1 MIKKYFKITKQTKW
15 ILYIFI
21 AILSVLG
28 VLNFITPIY
37 QSKIIDALTNKNIN
51 EFTRLLIVL
60 LALFVTT
67 NTFSFLACKS
77 YSAFFKNT
85 FINIHKKV
93 ISSVYDY
100 DDKLINTLKG
110 RIISTVNI
118 DIINISVMADYMFDF
133 MHNLILIICMI
144 IFFIKTYFIFG
155 VFLFLITTL
164 YIFLA
169 NYLTKKEA
177 YYFSGQRMYL
187 DKLIGMLGQTL
198 NGIKEIKTSNI
209 KPSLNRKYDGLRR
222 RWANKYMKKRKYVIA
237 HNVLLKFIMYLSK
250 IALYILSIYL
260 LFNGKVTIGIIILLI
275 NYFDNIFT
283 YSIKLVED
291 MSKVREYN
299 ISLERVYNLL
309 DKKCTNYF
317 GSINSGNINGLVEFK
332 NVSFAYNGV
341 STIKNISFDAK
352 PGEITVITGKTGS
365 GKTTIFNILLRLYKP
380 SCGCVLI
387 DDVKIEEYKKDTYYK
402 NVAVVN
408 QESFLF
414 NMSIKDNLKM
424 ACKDEKKQ
432 IEICKKVG
440 IHELIQSMPKGYD
453 TILNENAANLS
464 GGQKRLLSLA
474 KTLLTDSKVLLF
486 DEVTSSLDIKTTNKI
501 ISILKELK
509 DSHTV
514 IIITHKKEVMKISD
528 EIILLSKGRIVGKGT
543 YKNLLKNNHFN
554 KLIANWKAR

>member
-51 EFTRLLIVL
+51 EFTKLLIFL

-77 YSAFFKNT
+77 YSSFFKKT

-133 MHNLILIICMI
+133 MHNLILIICML

-155 VFLFLITTL
+155 VFLFLITAL

-177 YYFSGQRMYL
+177 YYLSGQRMYL

-209 KPSLNRKYDGLRR
+209 KPSLNRKYDGLRKM
-222 RWANKYMKKRKYVIA
+222 WANKYIEKRKYVIA

-250 IALYILSIYL
+250 IALYILSMYL

-309 DKKCTNYF
+309 DKNCTNSF
-317 GSINSGNINGLVEFK
+317 GSINCGNINGHIEFK

-387 DDVKIEEYKKDTYYK
+387 DSTKIEEYKKDTYYK

-440 IHELIQSMPKGYD
+440 IHELIQSMPKRYD
-453 TILNENAANLS
+453 TILTENAANLS

-474 KTLLTDSKVLLF
+474 KTLLTDSKILLF

-543 YKNLLKNNHFN
+543 YKNLLKNNHFD
-554 KLIANWKAR
+554 KLVKN

>member
-51 EFTRLLIVL
+51 EFTKLLIVL

-100 DDKLINTLKG
+100 DDKLINALKG

-133 MHNLILIICMI
+133 MHNLILIICML

-155 VFLFLITTL
+155 VFLFLITAL

-177 YYFSGQRMYL
+177 YYFNGQRMYL

-222 RWANKYMKKRKYVIA
+222 RWANKYMERRKYVIA

-250 IALYILSIYL
+250 IALYILSMYL
-260 LFNGKVTIGIIILLI
+260 LFNGKVTIGVIILLI

-387 DDVKIEEYKKDTYYK
+387 DSTKIEEYKKDTYYK

-474 KTLLTDSKVLLF
+474 KTLLTDSKILLF

-528 EIILLSKGRIVGKGT
+528 EIILLSKGKIVGKGT
-543 YKNLLKNNHFN
+543 YKNLLKNNHFD
-554 KLIANWKAR
+554 KLVKN

>member
-28 VLNFITPIY
+28 ALNFITPIY

-51 EFTRLLIVL
+51 EFTKLLIVL

-77 YSAFFKNT
+77 YSSFFKNT

-133 MHNLILIICMI
+133 MHNLILIICML

-155 VFLFLITTL
+155 VFLFFITAL

-169 NYLTKKEA
+169 NYLTKKET
-177 YYFSGQRMYL
+177 YYLSGQRMYL

-209 KPSLNRKYDGLRR
+209 KPSLNRKYDGLRKM
-222 RWANKYMKKRKYVIA
+222 WANKYMEKRKYVIA

-250 IALYILSIYL
+250 IALYILSMYL
-260 LFNGKVTIGIIILLI
+260 LLNGKVTIGIIILLI

-309 DKKCTNYF
+309 DKNCTNSF
-317 GSINSGNINGLVEFK
+317 GSINCGNINGHIEFK

-387 DDVKIEEYKKDTYYK
+387 DSTKIEEYKKDTYYK

-453 TILNENAANLS
+453 TILTENAANLS

-474 KTLLTDSKVLLF
+474 KTLLTDSKILLF

-543 YKNLLKNNHFN
+543 YKNLLKNNHFD
-554 KLIANWKAR
+554 KLVKN

>member
-21 AILSVLG
+21 VILSVLG
-28 VLNFITPIY
+28 ALNFITPIY

-51 EFTRLLIVL
+51 EFTKLLIVL

-77 YSAFFKNT
+77 YSSFFKNT

-133 MHNLILIICMI
+133 MHNLILIICML

-155 VFLFLITTL
+155 VFLFFITAL

-169 NYLTKKEA
+169 NYLTKKET

-209 KPSLNRKYDGLRR
+209 KPSLNRKYDGLRKM
-222 RWANKYMKKRKYVIA
+222 WANKYMEKRKYVIA

-250 IALYILSIYL
+250 IALYILSMYL
-260 LFNGKVTIGIIILLI
+260 LLNGKVTIGIIILLI

-309 DKKCTNYF
+309 DKNCTNSF
-317 GSINSGNINGLVEFK
+317 GSINCGNINGHIEFK

-387 DDVKIEEYKKDTYYK
+387 DSTKIEEYKKDTYYK

-453 TILNENAANLS
+453 TILTENAANLS

-474 KTLLTDSKVLLF
+474 KTLLTDSKILLF

-528 EIILLSKGRIVGKGT
+528 EIILLSKGRIVGKGA
-543 YKNLLKNNHFN
+543 YKNLLKNNHFD
-554 KLIANWKAR
+554 KLVKN

>member
-21 AILSVLG
+21 AILSALG
-28 VLNFITPIY
+28 ALNFITPIY

-51 EFTRLLIVL
+51 EFTKLLIVL

-133 MHNLILIICMI
+133 MHNLILIICML

-155 VFLFLITTL
+155 VFLFLITAL

-169 NYLTKKEA
+169 NYLTKKET

-209 KPSLNRKYDGLRR
+209 KPSLNRKYDGLRKM
-222 RWANKYMKKRKYVIA
+222 WANKYMEKRKYVIA

-250 IALYILSIYL
+250 IALYILSMYL
-260 LFNGKVTIGIIILLI
+260 LLNGKATIGIIILLI

-309 DKKCTNYF
+309 DKNCTNSF
-317 GSINSGNINGLVEFK
+317 GSINCGNINGHIEFK

-387 DDVKIEEYKKDTYYK
+387 DSTKIEEYKKDTYYK

-453 TILNENAANLS
+453 TILTENAANLS

-474 KTLLTDSKVLLF
+474 KTLLTDSKILLF

-528 EIILLSKGRIVGKGT
+528 EIILLSKGRIVGKGA
-543 YKNLLKNNHFN
+543 YKNLLKNNHFD
-554 KLIANWKAR
+554 KLVKN

>member
-37 QSKIIDALTNKNIN
+37 QSKIIDALTNKNLN
-51 EFTRLLIVL
+51 EFTKLLIVL

-133 MHNLILIICMI
+133 MHNLILIICML

-155 VFLFLITTL
+155 VFLFLITAL

-222 RWANKYMKKRKYVIA
+222 RWANKYMLKRKYVIA

-250 IALYILSIYL
+250 IALYILSMYL

-380 SCGCVLI
+380 SCGSVLI
-387 DDVKIEEYKKDTYYK
+387 DSTKIEEYKKDTYYK

-509 DSHTV
+509 NSHTV

-554 KLIANWKAR
+554 KLVKN

>member
-21 AILSVLG
+21 VILSVLG
-28 VLNFITPIY
+28 ALNFITPIY

-51 EFTRLLIVL
+51 EFTKLLIVL

-77 YSAFFKNT
+77 YSSFFKNT

-133 MHNLILIICMI
+133 MHNLILIICML

-155 VFLFLITTL
+155 VFLFLITAL

-169 NYLTKKEA
+169 NYLTKKET
-177 YYFSGQRMYL
+177 YYLSGQRMYL

-209 KPSLNRKYDGLRR
+209 KPSLNRKYDGLRKM
-222 RWANKYMKKRKYVIA
+222 WANKYMEKRKYVIA

-250 IALYILSIYL
+250 IALYILSMYL
-260 LFNGKVTIGIIILLI
+260 LLNGKVTIGIIILLI

-309 DKKCTNYF
+309 DKNCTNSF
-317 GSINSGNINGLVEFK
+317 GSINCGNINGHIEFK

-387 DDVKIEEYKKDTYYK
+387 DSTKIEEYKKDTYYK

-453 TILNENAANLS
+453 TILTENAANLS

-474 KTLLTDSKVLLF
+474 KTLLTDSKILLF

-543 YKNLLKNNHFN
+543 YKNLLKNNHFD
-554 KLIANWKAR
+554 KLVKN

>member
-21 AILSVLG
+21 VILSVLG
-28 VLNFITPIY
+28 ALNFITPIY

-51 EFTRLLIVL
+51 EFTKLLIVL

-77 YSAFFKNT
+77 YSSFFKNT

-133 MHNLILIICMI
+133 MHNLILIICML

-155 VFLFLITTL
+155 VFLFLITAL

-177 YYFSGQRMYL
+177 YYLSGQRMYL

-198 NGIKEIKTSNI
+198 SGIKEIKTSNI
-209 KPSLNRKYDGLRR
+209 KPSLNRKYDGLRKM
-222 RWANKYMKKRKYVIA
+222 WANKYMEKRKYVIA

-250 IALYILSIYL
+250 IALYILSMYL
-260 LFNGKVTIGIIILLI
+260 LLNGKVTIGIIILLI

-309 DKKCTNYF
+309 DKNCTNSF
-317 GSINSGNINGLVEFK
+317 GSINCGNINGHIEFK

-387 DDVKIEEYKKDTYYK
+387 DSTKIEEYKKDTYYK

-453 TILNENAANLS
+453 TILTENAANLS

-474 KTLLTDSKVLLF
+474 KTLLTDSKILLF

-528 EIILLSKGRIVGKGT
+528 EIILLSKGRIVGKGA
-543 YKNLLKNNHFN
+543 YKNLLKNNHFD
-554 KLIANWKAR
+554 KLVKN

>member
-21 AILSVLG
+21 VILSVLG
-28 VLNFITPIY
+28 ALNFITPIY

-51 EFTRLLIVL
+51 EFTKLLIVL

-77 YSAFFKNT
+77 YSSFFKNT

-133 MHNLILIICMI
+133 MHNLILIICML

-155 VFLFLITTL
+155 VFLFFITAL

-169 NYLTKKEA
+169 NYLTKKET

-209 KPSLNRKYDGLRR
+209 KPSLNRKYDGLRKM
-222 RWANKYMKKRKYVIA
+222 WANKYMEKRKYVIA

-250 IALYILSIYL
+250 IALYILSMYL
-260 LFNGKVTIGIIILLI
+260 LLNGKVTIGIIILLI

-309 DKKCTNYF
+309 DKNCTNSF
-317 GSINSGNINGLVEFK
+317 GSINCGNINGHIEFK

-387 DDVKIEEYKKDTYYK
+387 DSTKIEEYKKDTYYK

-453 TILNENAANLS
+453 TILTENAANLA

-474 KTLLTDSKVLLF
+474 KTLLTDSKILLF

-543 YKNLLKNNHFN
+543 YKNLLKNNHFD
-554 KLIANWKAR
+554 KLVKN

>member
-28 VLNFITPIY
+28 ALNFITPIY

-51 EFTRLLIVL
+51 EFTKLLIVL

-77 YSAFFKNT
+77 YSSFFKNT

-133 MHNLILIICMI
+133 MHNLILIICML

-155 VFLFLITTL
+155 VFLFLITAL

-169 NYLTKKEA
+169 NYLIKKET
-177 YYFSGQRMYL
+177 YYLSGQRMYL

-209 KPSLNRKYDGLRR
+209 KPSLNRKYDGLRKM
-222 RWANKYMKKRKYVIA
+222 WANKYMEKRKYVIA

-250 IALYILSIYL
+250 IILYILSMYL

-309 DKKCTNYF
+309 DKNCTNSF
-317 GSINSGNINGLVEFK
+317 GSINCGNINGHIEFK

-387 DDVKIEEYKKDTYYK
+387 DSTKIEEYKKDTYYK

-440 IHELIQSMPKGYD
+440 IHELIQSMPKRYD
-453 TILNENAANLS
+453 TILTENAANLS

-474 KTLLTDSKVLLF
+474 KTLLTDSKILLF

-543 YKNLLKNNHFN
+543 YKNLLKNNHFD
-554 KLIANWKAR
+554 KLVKN

>member
-21 AILSVLG
+21 VILSVLG
-28 VLNFITPIY
+28 ALNFITPIY

-51 EFTRLLIVL
+51 EFTKFLIVL

-77 YSAFFKNT
+77 YSSFFKNT

-133 MHNLILIICMI
+133 MHNLILIICMLT
-144 IFFIKTYFIFG
+144 FFIKTYFIFG
-155 VFLFLITTL
+155 VFLFLITAL

-169 NYLTKKEA
+169 NYLTKKET
-177 YYFSGQRMYL
+177 YYLSGQRMYL

-209 KPSLNRKYDGLRR
+209 KPSLNRKYDELRKM
-222 RWANKYMKKRKYVIA
+222 WANKYMEKRKYVIA

-250 IALYILSIYL
+250 IALYILSMYL
-260 LFNGKVTIGIIILLI
+260 LLNGKVTIGIIILLI

-309 DKKCTNYF
+309 DKNCTNSF
-317 GSINSGNINGLVEFK
+317 GSINCGNINGHIEFK

-387 DDVKIEEYKKDTYYK
+387 DSTKIEEYKKDTYYK

-453 TILNENAANLS
+453 TILTENAANLS

-474 KTLLTDSKVLLF
+474 KTLLTDSKILLF

-528 EIILLSKGRIVGKGT
+528 EIILLSKGRIVGKGA
-543 YKNLLKNNHFN
+543 YKNLLKNNHFD
-554 KLIANWKAR
+554 KLVKN

>member
-21 AILSVLG
+21 VILSVLG
-28 VLNFITPIY
+28 TLNFITPIY

-51 EFTRLLIVL
+51 EFTKLLIVL

-77 YSAFFKNT
+77 YSSFFKNT

-133 MHNLILIICMI
+133 MHNLILIICML

-155 VFLFLITTL
+155 VFLFLITAL

-169 NYLTKKEA
+169 NHLTKKEA

-209 KPSLNRKYDGLRR
+209 KPSLNRKYDGLRKM
-222 RWANKYMKKRKYVIA
+222 WANKYTEKRKYVIA

-250 IALYILSIYL
+250 IALYILSMYL
-260 LFNGKVTIGIIILLI
+260 LLNGKVTIGIIILLI

-309 DKKCTNYF
+309 DKNCTNSF
-317 GSINSGNINGLVEFK
+317 GSINCGNINGHIEFK

-387 DDVKIEEYKKDTYYK
+387 DSTKIEEYKKDTYYK

-453 TILNENAANLS
+453 TILTENAANLS

-474 KTLLTDSKVLLF
+474 KTLLTDSKILLF

-528 EIILLSKGRIVGKGT
+528 EIILLSKGRIVGKGA
-543 YKNLLKNNHFN
+543 YKNLLKNNHFD
-554 KLIANWKAR
+554 KLVKN

>member
-21 AILSVLG
+21 TILSVLG

-93 ISSVYDY
+93 ISSVYDC

-133 MHNLILIICMI
+133 MHNLILIICML

-250 IALYILSIYL
+250 IILYILSMYL
-260 LFNGKVTIGIIILLI
+260 LFNGKVTIGVIILLI

-309 DKKCTNYF
+309 DKKCINYF

-440 IHELIQSMPKGYD
+440 IHELIQSMSKGYD

-554 KLIANWKAR
+554 KLIAN

>member
-28 VLNFITPIY
+28 ALNFITPIY

-51 EFTRLLIVL
+51 EFTKLLIVL
-60 LALFVTT
+60 LVLFVTT
-67 NTFSFLACKS
+67 NTFSFLSCKS

-133 MHNLILIICMI
+133 MHNLILIICML

-155 VFLFLITTL
+155 IFLFLITAFS
-164 YIFLA
+164 IFLA

-209 KPSLNRKYDGLRR
+209 KPSLNRKYDGLRKM
-222 RWANKYMKKRKYVIA
+222 WANKYMERRKYVIA
-237 HNVLLKFIMYLSK
+237 HNVLLKFIMYISK
-250 IALYILSIYL
+250 IILYILSMYL
-260 LFNGKVTIGIIILLI
+260 LFNGKVTIGVIILLI

-309 DKKCTNYF
+309 DKNCTNSF
-317 GSINSGNINGLVEFK
+317 GSINCGNINGHIEFK

-387 DDVKIEEYKKDTYYK
+387 DSTKIEEYKKDTYYK

-474 KTLLTDSKVLLF
+474 KTLLIDSKVLLF

-509 DSHTV
+509 NSHTV

-528 EIILLSKGRIVGKGT
+528 EIILLSNGRIVSKGT
-543 YKNLLKNNHFN
+543 YKNLLKNNHFD
-554 KLIANWKAR
+554 KLVKN

>member
-1 MIKKYFKITKQTKW
+1 MIKKYFKITKQTKR

-21 AILSVLG
+21 VILSVLG

-51 EFTRLLIVL
+51 EFTKLLIVL
-60 LALFVTT
+60 SALFVAT

-77 YSAFFKNT
+77 YSSFFKNT

-133 MHNLILIICMI
+133 MHNLILIICML

-155 VFLFLITTL
+155 VFLFLITAL

-169 NYLTKKEA
+169 NYLTKKET
-177 YYFSGQRMYL
+177 YYFSDQRMYL

-209 KPSLNRKYDGLRR
+209 KPSLNRKYDGLRKM
-222 RWANKYMKKRKYVIA
+222 WANKYMERRKYVIA

-250 IALYILSIYL
+250 IILYILSMYL

-309 DKKCTNYF
+309 DKNCTNSF
-317 GSINSGNINGLVEFK
+317 GSINCGNINGHIEFK

-387 DDVKIEEYKKDTYYK
+387 DSTKIEEYKKDTYYK
-402 NVAVVN
+402 NVSVVN

-424 ACKDEKKQ
+424 ACKDEK
-432 IEICKKVG
+432 
-440 IHELIQSMPKGYD
+440 
-453 TILNENAANLS
+453 
-464 GGQKRLLSLA
+464 
-474 KTLLTDSKVLLF
+474 
-486 DEVTSSLDIKTTNKI
+486 
-501 ISILKELK
+501 
-509 DSHTV
+509 
-514 IIITHKKEVMKISD
+514 
-528 EIILLSKGRIVGKGT
+528 
-543 YKNLLKNNHFN
+543 N
-554 KLIANWKAR
+554 KLKYVKKLEFMN

>member
-28 VLNFITPIY
+28 ALNFITPIY

-51 EFTRLLIVL
+51 EFTKLLIVL

-77 YSAFFKNT
+77 YSSFFKNT

-133 MHNLILIICMI
+133 MHNLILIICML

-155 VFLFLITTL
+155 VFLFLITAL

-169 NYLTKKEA
+169 NYLTKKET

-209 KPSLNRKYDGLRR
+209 KPSLNRKYDGLRKM
-222 RWANKYMKKRKYVIA
+222 WANKYMEKRKYVIA

-250 IALYILSIYL
+250 IILYILSMYL

-309 DKKCTNYF
+309 DKNCTNSF
-317 GSINSGNINGLVEFK
+317 GSINCGNINGHIEFK

-387 DDVKIEEYKKDTYYK
+387 DSTKIEEYKKDTYYK

-453 TILNENAANLS
+453 TILTENAANLS

-474 KTLLTDSKVLLF
+474 KTLLTDSKILLF

-528 EIILLSKGRIVGKGT
+528 EIILLSKGRIVGKGA
-543 YKNLLKNNHFN
+543 YKNLLKNNHFD
-554 KLIANWKAR
+554 KLVKN

>member
-21 AILSVLG
+21 VILSVLG
-28 VLNFITPIY
+28 ALNFITPIY

-51 EFTRLLIVL
+51 EFTKLLIVL

-77 YSAFFKNT
+77 YSSFFKNT

-133 MHNLILIICMI
+133 MHNLILIICML

-155 VFLFLITTL
+155 VFLFFITAL

-169 NYLTKKEA
+169 NYLTKKET

-209 KPSLNRKYDGLRR
+209 KPSLNRKYDGLRKM
-222 RWANKYMKKRKYVIA
+222 WANKYMERRKYVIA

-250 IALYILSIYL
+250 IILYILSMYL

-309 DKKCTNYF
+309 NKNCTNSF
-317 GSINSGNINGLVEFK
+317 GSINCGNINGHIEFK

-387 DDVKIEEYKKDTYYK
+387 DSTKIEEYKKDTYYK
-402 NVAVVN
+402 NVSVVN

-453 TILNENAANLS
+453 TILTENAANLS

-474 KTLLTDSKVLLF
+474 KTLLTDSKILLF

-528 EIILLSKGRIVGKGT
+528 EIILLSKGRIVGKGA
-543 YKNLLKNNHFN
+543 YKNLLKNNHFD
-554 KLIANWKAR
+554 KLVKN

>member
-28 VLNFITPIY
+28 ALNFITPIY

-51 EFTRLLIVL
+51 EFTRLLIIL

-77 YSAFFKNT
+77 YSVFFKNT

-133 MHNLILIICMI
+133 MHNLILIICML

-209 KPSLNRKYDGLRR
+209 KPSLNRKYDGLRKM
-222 RWANKYMKKRKYVIA
+222 WANKYTERRKYVIA

-250 IALYILSIYL
+250 IILYILSMYL
-260 LFNGKVTIGIIILLI
+260 LFNGNVTIGVIILLI

-283 YSIKLVED
+283 YSIKLVDD

-309 DKKCTNYF
+309 DKNCTNSF
-317 GSINSGNINGLVEFK
+317 GSINCGNINGHIEFK

-352 PGEITVITGKTGS
+352 PGEITVITEKTGS

-424 ACKDEKKQ
+424 VCKDEKKQ

-501 ISILKELK
+501 INILKELK

-554 KLIANWKAR
+554 KLVKN

>member
-21 AILSVLG
+21 VILSVLG
-28 VLNFITPIY
+28 ALNFITPIY

-51 EFTRLLIVL
+51 EFTKLLIVL

-77 YSAFFKNT
+77 YSSFFKNT

-133 MHNLILIICMI
+133 MHNLILIICML

-155 VFLFLITTL
+155 VFLFFITAL

-169 NYLTKKEA
+169 NYLTKKET

-209 KPSLNRKYDGLRR
+209 KPSLNGKYDGLRKM
-222 RWANKYMKKRKYVIA
+222 WANKYMEKRKYVIA

-250 IALYILSIYL
+250 IILYILSMYL

-309 DKKCTNYF
+309 DKNCTNSF
-317 GSINSGNINGLVEFK
+317 GSINCGNINGHIEFK

-387 DDVKIEEYKKDTYYK
+387 DSTKIEEYKKDTYYK

-440 IHELIQSMPKGYD
+440 IHELIQSMPKRYD
-453 TILNENAANLS
+453 TILTENAANLS

-474 KTLLTDSKVLLF
+474 KTLLTDSKILLF

-543 YKNLLKNNHFN
+543 YKNLLKNNHFD
-554 KLIANWKAR
+554 KLVKN

>member
-21 AILSVLG
+21 VILSVLG

-51 EFTRLLIVL
+51 EFTKLLIVL

-77 YSAFFKNT
+77 YSSFFKNT

-133 MHNLILIICMI
+133 MHNLILIICML

-155 VFLFLITTL
+155 VFLFFITAL

-169 NYLTKKEA
+169 NYLTKKET

-209 KPSLNRKYDGLRR
+209 KPSLNRKYDGLRKM
-222 RWANKYMKKRKYVIA
+222 WANKYMEKRKYVIA

-250 IALYILSIYL
+250 IALYILSMYL

-309 DKKCTNYF
+309 DKNCTNSF
-317 GSINSGNINGLVEFK
+317 GSINCGNINGHIEFK

-387 DDVKIEEYKKDTYYK
+387 DSTKIEEYKKDTYYK

-440 IHELIQSMPKGYD
+440 IHELIQSMPKRYD
-453 TILNENAANLS
+453 TILTENAANLS

-474 KTLLTDSKVLLF
+474 KTLLTDSKILLF

-543 YKNLLKNNHFN
+543 YKNLLKNNHFD
-554 KLIANWKAR
+554 KLVKN

>member
-28 VLNFITPIY
+28 ALNFITPIY

-51 EFTRLLIVL
+51 EFTKLLIVL

-77 YSAFFKNT
+77 YSSFFKNT

-133 MHNLILIICMI
+133 MHNLILIICML

-155 VFLFLITTL
+155 VFLFLITAL

-169 NYLTKKEA
+169 NYLTKKET
-177 YYFSGQRMYL
+177 YYLSGQRMYL

-209 KPSLNRKYDGLRR
+209 KPSLNRKYDGLRKM
-222 RWANKYMKKRKYVIA
+222 WANKYMEKRKYVIA

-250 IALYILSIYL
+250 IALYILSMYL
-260 LFNGKVTIGIIILLI
+260 LLNGKVTIGIIILLI

-309 DKKCTNYF
+309 DKNCTNSF
-317 GSINSGNINGLVEFK
+317 GSINCGNINGHIEFK

-352 PGEITVITGKTGS
+352 PGEIKVITGKTGS

-387 DDVKIEEYKKDTYYK
+387 DSTKIEEYKKDTYYK

-453 TILNENAANLS
+453 TILTENAANLS

-474 KTLLTDSKVLLF
+474 KTLLTDSKILLF

-528 EIILLSKGRIVGKGT
+528 EIILLSKGRIVGKGA
-543 YKNLLKNNHFN
+543 YKNLLKNNHFD
-554 KLIANWKAR
+554 KLVKN

>member
-21 AILSVLG
+21 VILSVLG
-28 VLNFITPIY
+28 ALNFITPIY

-51 EFTRLLIVL
+51 EFTKLLIVL

-77 YSAFFKNT
+77 YSSFFKNT

-133 MHNLILIICMI
+133 MHNLILIICML

-155 VFLFLITTL
+155 VFLFLITAL

-177 YYFSGQRMYL
+177 YYLSGQRMYL

-209 KPSLNRKYDGLRR
+209 KPSLNRKYDGLRKM
-222 RWANKYMKKRKYVIA
+222 WANKYMEKRKYVIA

-250 IALYILSIYL
+250 IALYILSMYL

-309 DKKCTNYF
+309 DKNCTNSF
-317 GSINSGNINGLVEFK
+317 GSINCGNINGHIEFK

-387 DDVKIEEYKKDTYYK
+387 DSTKIEEYKKDTYYK

-453 TILNENAANLS
+453 TILTENAANLS

-474 KTLLTDSKVLLF
+474 KTLLTDSKILLF

-543 YKNLLKNNHFN
+543 YKKLLKNNHFD
-554 KLIANWKAR
+554 KLVKN

>member
-28 VLNFITPIY
+28 ALNFITPIY

-51 EFTRLLIVL
+51 EFTKLLIVL

-77 YSAFFKNT
+77 YSSFFKNT

-133 MHNLILIICMI
+133 MHNLILIICML

-155 VFLFLITTL
+155 VFLFLITAL

-169 NYLTKKEA
+169 NYLTKKET

-209 KPSLNRKYDGLRR
+209 KPSLNRKYDGLRKM
-222 RWANKYMKKRKYVIA
+222 WANKYMEKRKYVIA

-250 IALYILSIYL
+250 IALYILSMYL
-260 LFNGKVTIGIIILLI
+260 LLNGKVTIGIIILLI

-309 DKKCTNYF
+309 DKNCTNSF
-317 GSINSGNINGLVEFK
+317 GSINCGNINGHIEFK

-387 DDVKIEEYKKDTYYK
+387 DSTKIEEYKKDTYYK

-453 TILNENAANLS
+453 TILTENAANLS

-474 KTLLTDSKVLLF
+474 KTLLTDSKILLF

-528 EIILLSKGRIVGKGT
+528 EIILLSKGRIVGKGA
-543 YKNLLKNNHFN
+543 YKNLLKNNHFD
-554 KLIANWKAR
+554 KLVKN

>member
-28 VLNFITPIY
+28 ALNFITPIY

-51 EFTRLLIVL
+51 EFTKLLIVL

-67 NTFSFLACKS
+67 NTFSFLSCKS

-133 MHNLILIICMI
+133 MHNLILIICML

-155 VFLFLITTL
+155 IFLFLITAF

-209 KPSLNRKYDGLRR
+209 KPSLNRKYDGLRKM
-222 RWANKYMKKRKYVIA
+222 WANKYMERRKYVIA

-250 IALYILSIYL
+250 IILYILSMYL
-260 LFNGKVTIGIIILLI
+260 LFNGKVTIGVIILLI

-309 DKKCTNYF
+309 DKNCTNSF
-317 GSINSGNINGLVEFK
+317 GSINCGNINGHIEFK

-387 DDVKIEEYKKDTYYK
+387 DSTKIEEYKKDTYYK

-474 KTLLTDSKVLLF
+474 KTLLIDSKVLLF

-509 DSHTV
+509 NSHTV

-528 EIILLSKGRIVGKGT
+528 EIILLSNGRIVGKGT
-543 YKNLLKNNHFN
+543 YKNLLKNNHFD
-554 KLIANWKAR
+554 KLVKN

>member
-37 QSKIIDALTNKNIN
+37 QSKIIDTLTNKNIN
-51 EFTRLLIVL
+51 EFAKLLIVL

-77 YSAFFKNT
+77 YSSFFKNT

-133 MHNLILIICMI
+133 MHNLILIICML

-155 VFLFLITTL
+155 VFLFFITAL

-177 YYFSGQRMYL
+177 YYLSGQRMYL

-209 KPSLNRKYDGLRR
+209 KPSLNRKYDGLRKM
-222 RWANKYMKKRKYVIA
+222 WANKYMEKRKYVIT

-250 IALYILSIYL
+250 IALYILSMYL
-260 LFNGKVTIGIIILLI
+260 LLNGKVTIGIIILLI

-309 DKKCTNYF
+309 DKNCTNSF
-317 GSINSGNINGLVEFK
+317 GSINCGNINGHIEFK

-387 DDVKIEEYKKDTYYK
+387 DSTKIEEYKKDTYYK

-453 TILNENAANLS
+453 TILTENAANLS

-474 KTLLTDSKVLLF
+474 KTLLTDSKILLF

-528 EIILLSKGRIVGKGT
+528 EIILLSKGRIVGKGA
-543 YKNLLKNNHFN
+543 YKNLLKNNLFD
-554 KLIANWKAR
+554 KLVKN

>member
-21 AILSVLG
+21 VILSVLG
-28 VLNFITPIY
+28 ALNFITPIY

-51 EFTRLLIVL
+51 EFTKLLIVL
-60 LALFVTT
+60 LALFVAT

-77 YSAFFKNT
+77 YSSFFKNT

-133 MHNLILIICMI
+133 MHNLILIICML

-155 VFLFLITTL
+155 VFLFLITAL

-177 YYFSGQRMYL
+177 YYLSGQRMYL

-209 KPSLNRKYDGLRR
+209 KPSLNRKYDGLRKM
-222 RWANKYMKKRKYVIA
+222 WANKYTEKRKYVIA

-250 IALYILSIYL
+250 IALYILSMYL
-260 LFNGKVTIGIIILLI
+260 LLNGKVTIGIIILLI

-309 DKKCTNYF
+309 DKNCTNSF
-317 GSINSGNINGLVEFK
+317 GSINCGNINGHIEFK

-387 DDVKIEEYKKDTYYK
+387 DSTKIEEYKKDTYYK

-453 TILNENAANLS
+453 TILTENAANLS

-474 KTLLTDSKVLLF
+474 KTLLTDSKILLF

-528 EIILLSKGRIVGKGT
+528 EIILLSKGRIVGKGA
-543 YKNLLKNNHFN
+543 YKNLLKNNHFD
-554 KLIANWKAR
+554 KLVKN

>member
-28 VLNFITPIY
+28 ALNFITPIY
-37 QSKIIDALTNKNIN
+37 QSKIIDTLTSKNIN
-51 EFTRLLIVL
+51 EFTKLLIVL

-77 YSAFFKNT
+77 YSSFFKNT

-133 MHNLILIICMI
+133 MHNLILIICML

-155 VFLFLITTL
+155 VFLFFITAL

-169 NYLTKKEA
+169 NYLTKKET

-209 KPSLNRKYDGLRR
+209 KPSLNRKYDGLRKM
-222 RWANKYMKKRKYVIA
+222 WANKYMEKRKYVIA

-250 IALYILSIYL
+250 IILYILSMYL
-260 LFNGKVTIGIIILLI
+260 LLNGKVTIGIIILLI

-309 DKKCTNYF
+309 DKNCTNSF
-317 GSINSGNINGLVEFK
+317 GSINCGNINGHIEFK

-387 DDVKIEEYKKDTYYK
+387 DSTKIEEYKKDTYYK

-424 ACKDEKKQ
+424 ACKDEIKQ

-453 TILNENAANLS
+453 TILTENAANLS

-474 KTLLTDSKVLLF
+474 KTLLTDSKILLF

-528 EIILLSKGRIVGKGT
+528 EIILLSKGRIVGKGA
-543 YKNLLKNNHFN
+543 YKNLLKNNHFD
-554 KLIANWKAR
+554 KLVKN

>member
-21 AILSVLG
+21 VILSVLG
-28 VLNFITPIY
+28 ALNFITPIY

-51 EFTRLLIVL
+51 EFTKLLIVL

-77 YSAFFKNT
+77 YSSFFKNT

-133 MHNLILIICMI
+133 MHNLILIICML

-155 VFLFLITTL
+155 VFLFLITAL

-169 NYLTKKEA
+169 NYLTKKET
-177 YYFSGQRMYL
+177 YYLSGQRMYL

-209 KPSLNRKYDGLRR
+209 KPSLNRKYDGLRKM
-222 RWANKYMKKRKYVIA
+222 WANKYMEKRKYVIA

-250 IALYILSIYL
+250 IALYILSMYL
-260 LFNGKVTIGIIILLI
+260 LLNGKVTIGIIILLI

-309 DKKCTNYF
+309 DKNCTNSF
-317 GSINSGNINGLVEFK
+317 GSINCGNINGHIEFK

-387 DDVKIEEYKKDTYYK
+387 DSTKIEEYKKDTYYK

-424 ACKDEKKQ
+424 ACKVEKKQ

-453 TILNENAANLS
+453 TILTENAANLS

-474 KTLLTDSKVLLF
+474 KTLLTDSKILLF

-528 EIILLSKGRIVGKGT
+528 EIILLSKGRIVGKGA
-543 YKNLLKNNHFN
+543 YKNLLKNNHFD
-554 KLIANWKAR
+554 KLVKN

>member
-28 VLNFITPIY
+28 ALNFITPIY

-51 EFTRLLIVL
+51 EFTKLLIVL

-77 YSAFFKNT
+77 YSSFFKNT

-133 MHNLILIICMI
+133 MHNLILIICML

-155 VFLFLITTL
+155 VFLFFITAL

-169 NYLTKKEA
+169 NYLTKKET

-209 KPSLNRKYDGLRR
+209 KPSLNRKYDGLRKM
-222 RWANKYMKKRKYVIA
+222 WANKYMEKRKYVIA

-250 IALYILSIYL
+250 IALYILSMYL

-309 DKKCTNYF
+309 DKNCTNSF
-317 GSINSGNINGLVEFK
+317 GSINCGNINGHIEFK

-387 DDVKIEEYKKDTYYK
+387 DSTKIEEYKKDTYYK

-453 TILNENAANLS
+453 TILTENAANLS

-474 KTLLTDSKVLLF
+474 KTLLTDSKILLF

-543 YKNLLKNNHFN
+543 YKNLLKNNHFD
-554 KLIANWKAR
+554 KLVKN

>member
-1 MIKKYFKITKQTKW
+1 MIKKYFNITKQTKW

-51 EFTRLLIVL
+51 EFTKLLIVL

-77 YSAFFKNT
+77 YSSFFKNT

-133 MHNLILIICMI
+133 MHNLILIICML

-155 VFLFLITTL
+155 VFLFLITAL

-177 YYFSGQRMYL
+177 YYLSGQRMYL

-209 KPSLNRKYDGLRR
+209 KPSLNRKYDGLRKM
-222 RWANKYMKKRKYVIA
+222 WANKYMEKRKYVIA

-250 IALYILSIYL
+250 IILYILSMYL

-309 DKKCTNYF
+309 NKNCTNSF
-317 GSINSGNINGLVEFK
+317 GSINCGNINGHIEFK

-341 STIKNISFDAK
+341 STIKNINFDAK

-387 DDVKIEEYKKDTYYK
+387 DSTKIEEYKKDTYYK

-453 TILNENAANLS
+453 TILTENAANLS

-474 KTLLTDSKVLLF
+474 KTLLTDSKILLF

-528 EIILLSKGRIVGKGT
+528 EIILLSKGRIVGKGA
-543 YKNLLKNNHFN
+543 YKNLLKNNHFD
-554 KLIANWKAR
+554 KLVKN

>member
-28 VLNFITPIY
+28 ALNFITPIY

-51 EFTRLLIVL
+51 EFTKLLIVL

-77 YSAFFKNT
+77 YSSFFKNT

-133 MHNLILIICMI
+133 MHNLILIICML

-155 VFLFLITTL
+155 VFLFLITAL

-169 NYLTKKEA
+169 NYLTKKET

-209 KPSLNRKYDGLRR
+209 KPSLNRKYDGLRKM
-222 RWANKYMKKRKYVIA
+222 WANKYMEKRKYVIA

-250 IALYILSIYL
+250 IALYILSMYL
-260 LFNGKVTIGIIILLI
+260 LLNGKVTIGIIILLI

-309 DKKCTNYF
+309 DKNCTNSF
-317 GSINSGNINGLVEFK
+317 GSINCGNINGHIEFK

-387 DDVKIEEYKKDTYYK
+387 DSTKIEEYKKDTYYK

-453 TILNENAANLS
+453 TILTENAANLS

-474 KTLLTDSKVLLF
+474 KTLLTDSKILLF

-528 EIILLSKGRIVGKGT
+528 EIILLSKGRIVGRGT
-543 YKNLLKNNHFN
+543 YKNLLKNNHFD
-554 KLIANWKAR
+554 KLVKN